1 MLLKKIKDLF
11 LGDKTNARYAK
22 LFVLLMSLSF
32 AVYTIFYI
40 IKGEADY
47 VDIFFIRTSD
57 LFMDFFNSVRD
68 ASQGPRVYTVRHVI
82 YPPMANLLY
91 LAFSRFLPSSYNDTG
106 WSKRA
111 TWMEYS
117 EAILLIALI
126 TLICGLLLFF
136 LVYEKLNASKGV
148 KFLFAFFAVINMP
161 LFHMIE
167 RGNIIFFCLI
177 SLMVYAFTY
186 SSESKVY
193 REIGLIALAFA
204 FSLKLYPVVFGYFLL
219 IDKRYKDAIRC
230 AIYGLLM
237 LVIPSFF
244 FGGPQCFVQIA
255 QNIFSFSSGTGA
267 GSVSVIAGYSGIPM
281 SVISALAY
289 FWCLVCALCFA
300 VGPFVH
306 SERWKVWMMGLITFM
321 CVPSLTSLY
330 LWAFFLI
337 PVIFFINSGK
347 ARAKNVFFFVMM
359 ISLFVF
365 SVTRFNSWLT
375 INSFLV
381 FPFTTILSIV
391 AVVDTVVCGIKK
403 LKTLKSAKSA
413 DGEAAPQIED

>member
-1 MLLKKIKDLF
+1 MNRELLMLLKKIKDLF
-11 LGDKTNARYAK
+11 SGDKTNARFAK

-32 AVYTIFYI
+32 AVYTIVYI

-68 ASQGPRVYTVRHVI
+68 ASQGARVYTVRHVI

-91 LAFSRFLPSSYNDTG
+91 LVFSRFLPSSYNDTG

-111 TWMEYS
+111 SWAEHT
-117 EAILLIALI
+117 EAIFFI
-126 TLICGLLLFF
+126 TLLTMACALLLFF
-136 LVYEKLNASKGV
+136 LIYEKLNASKGV
-148 KFLFAFFAVINMP
+148 KFLFAIFAVINVPM
-161 LFHMIE
+161 LYMME

-186 SSESKVY
+186 SSESKLF

-230 AIYGLLM
+230 TVYGILM
-237 LVIPSFF
+237 LIIPSFF
-244 FGGPQCFVQIA
+244 FGGPACFVQIA
-255 QNIFSFSSGTGA
+255 RNILSFSSGTGA
-267 GSVSVIAGYSGIPM
+267 SSVSVISGYSGIPM
-281 SVISALAY
+281 GVISALAY
-289 FWCLVCALCFA
+289 LWCLICALCFA

-306 SERWKVWMMGLITFM
+306 SERWKVWMMGLITFL

-330 LWAFFLI
+330 LWTFLLI

-347 ARAKNVFFFVMM
+347 TNGKNIFFFVMM
-359 ISLFVF
+359 ISLFLFTVF
-365 SVTRFNSWLT
+365 RFNSWLT
-375 INSFLV
+375 VNAFLIY
-381 FPFTTILSIV
+381 PFTAIISIV
-391 AVVDTVVCGIKK
+391 AVVDTVVTGIKK
-403 LKTLKSAKSA
+403 LK
-413 DGEAAPQIED
+413 AARRSKEVVKE

>member
-11 LGDKTNARYAK
+11 LGDKTNARFAK
-22 LFVLLMSLSF
+22 LFVLLMSFSF
-32 AVYTIFYI
+32 AIYTIFYI
-40 IKGEADY
+40 IRGEADY

-68 ASQGPRVYTVRHVI
+68 ASQGERVYSVRHVI

-91 LAFSRFLPSSYNDTG
+91 LIFSRFLPSSYNDTG

-111 TWMEYS
+111 TWADHT
-117 EAILLIALI
+117 EAVLLITFI
-126 TLICGLLLFF
+126 TMICAILLFF
-136 LVYEKLNASKGV
+136 LVYEKLNVTKGV
-148 KFLFAFFAVINMP
+148 KFLFALFAVINIP
-161 LFHMIE
+161 LLYMME

-186 SSESKVY
+186 SSESKLF

-230 AIYGLLM
+230 TVYGILM
-237 LVIPSFF
+237 LIIPSFF
-244 FGGPQCFVQIA
+244 FGGPSCFVQIA
-255 QNIFSFSSGTGA
+255 ENIFSFSSGTGA
-267 GSVSVIAGYSGIPM
+267 SSVSVISGYSGIPM
-281 SVISALAY
+281 GIISALAY
-289 FWCLVCALCFA
+289 LWCLVCAFCFA

-330 LWAFFLI
+330 LWSFFLI

-347 ARAKNVFFFVMM
+347 ANGKNIFFFVMM
-359 ISLFVF
+359 ISLFTFTVL
-365 SVTRFNSWLT
+365 RFNSWLT
-375 INSFLV
+375 INSFLIY
-381 FPFTTILSIV
+381 PITATLSIV
-391 AVVDTVVCGIKK
+391 AVVDTLVTGVKK
-403 LKTLKSAKSA
+403 LKAIKQNKEIA
-413 DGEAAPQIED
+413 EE

>member
-1 MLLKKIKDLF
+1 MLLKRIKDLF
-11 LGDKTNARYAK
+11 LRDKTNARFAK

-32 AVYTIFYI
+32 AVYTIVYI

-47 VDIFFIRTSD
+47 VDVFFIRTSD

-68 ASQGPRVYTVRHVI
+68 ASQGERVYTVRHVI

-91 LAFSRFLPSSYNDTG
+91 LVFSRFLPSSYNDTG
-106 WSKRA
+106 WSKRT
-111 TWMEYS
+111 TWADHT
-117 EAILLIALI
+117 EAILFI
-126 TLICGLLLFF
+126 TLLTVVCALLLFF
-136 LVYEKLNASKGV
+136 LVYEKLNATKGV
-148 KFLFAFFAVINMP
+148 KFLFALFAVINIP
-161 LFHMIE
+161 LLYMME

-186 SSESKVY
+186 SSESKLF

-230 AIYGLLM
+230 TVYGILM
-237 LVIPSFF
+237 LIIPSFF
-244 FGGPQCFVQIA
+244 FGGPACFIQIA
-255 QNIFSFSSGTGA
+255 ENIFSFSSGTGA
-267 GSVSVIAGYSGIPM
+267 SSVSVISGYSGIPM
-281 SVISALAY
+281 GVISALAY
-289 FWCLVCALCFA
+289 LWCFVCALCFA

-347 ARAKNVFFFVMM
+347 ASGKNIFFFVMM
-359 ISLFVF
+359 MSLFAFTVF
-365 SVTRFNSWLT
+365 RFNSWLT
-375 INSFLV
+375 VNSFLIY
-381 FPFTTILSIV
+381 PFTAIISIV
-391 AVVDTVVCGIKK
+391 AVVDTVATGVKK
-403 LKTLKSAKSA
+403 LAAIRANKAAK
-413 DGEAAPQIED
+413 E

>member
-1 MLLKKIKDLF
+1 MLLKKIKDRF
-11 LGDKTNARYAK
+11 LEDKTNARFAK

-32 AVYTIFYI
+32 AIYAVVYL

-106 WSKRA
+106 WSKRDS
-111 TWMEYS
+111 WMEYS

-126 TLICGLLLFF
+126 TMICALLLFF
-136 LVYEKLNASKGV
+136 LVYEKLNATKGV

-186 SSESKVY
+186 SSENKIY
-193 REIGLIALAFA
+193 REIGLLALAFA

-219 IDKRYKDAIRC
+219 VDKRYKDAIRC
-230 AIYGLLM
+230 TVYGILM
-237 LVIPSFF
+237 LVLPSFF
-244 FGGPQCFVQIA
+244 FGGFSCFAQIA
-255 QNIFSFSSGTGA
+255 RNIFSFSSGTGA
-267 GSVSVIAGYSGIPM
+267 SSVSVIAGYSGIP
-281 SVISALAY
+281 SSIISALAY

-330 LWAFFLI
+330 LWAFFMI
-337 PVIFFINSGK
+337 PMIFFINSGK
-347 ARAKNVFFFVMM
+347 ASGKNIFLFVMM
-359 ISLFVF
+359 ISLFIFTVG
-365 SVTRFNSWLT
+365 RFNSWLT
-375 INSFLV
+375 FNSFLSY
-381 FPFTTILSIV
+381 PFTAIISIV
-391 AVVDTVVCGIKK
+391 AVVDTVYSGVKK
-403 LKTLKSAKSA
+403 LKEKRSK
-413 DGEAAPQIED
+413 EDALEQ

>member
-11 LGDKTNARYAK
+11 WGDKTNARFAK

-32 AVYTIFYI
+32 TVYTIFYI
-40 IKGEADY
+40 IMGEADY

-68 ASQGPRVYTVRHVI
+68 ASQGERVYTVRHVI

-91 LAFSRFLPSSYNDTG
+91 LVFSRFLPSSYNDTG
-106 WSKRA
+106 WSKRTNWA
-111 TWMEYS
+111 EYT
-117 EAILLIALI
+117 EAILFI
-126 TLICGLLLFF
+126 TLLTVVCALLLFF
-136 LVYEKLNASKGV
+136 LVYEKLNATKGI
-148 KFLFAFFAVINMP
+148 KFLFALFAVINIP
-161 LFHMIE
+161 LLYMME

-186 SSESKVY
+186 SSESKLY

-230 AIYGLLM
+230 TVYGVLM
-237 LVIPSFF
+237 LIIPSFF
-244 FGGPQCFVQIA
+244 FGGPECFVQIA

-267 GSVSVIAGYSGIPM
+267 SSVSVISGYTGIPM
-281 SVISALAY
+281 GVISVLAY
-289 FWCLVCALCFA
+289 AWCLVCALCFA
-300 VGPFVH
+300 IGPFVH
-306 SERWKVWMMGLITFM
+306 SERWKIWMMGIITFL

-347 ARAKNVFFFVMM
+347 VNGKNIFLFVMM
-359 ISLFVF
+359 MSLFVF
-365 SVTRFNSWLT
+365 TVCRFNSWLT
-375 INSFLV
+375 VNSFLLY
-381 FPFTTILSIV
+381 PFTAIISIV
-391 AVVDTVVCGIKK
+391 AVVDTVVTGVHKYK
-403 LKTLKSAKSA
+403 AKRSQAVA
-413 DGEAAPQIED
+413 DQE

>member
-1 MLLKKIKDLF
+1 MLLKRIKDL
-11 LGDKTNARYAK
+11 LLRDKTNARFAK

-32 AVYTIFYI
+32 AIYTIVYI

-47 VDIFFIRTSD
+47 VDVFFIRTSD

-68 ASQGPRVYTVRHVI
+68 ASQGERVYTVRHVI

-91 LAFSRFLPSSYNDTG
+91 LVFSRFLPSSYNDTG
-106 WSKRA
+106 WSKRT
-111 TWMEYS
+111 TWADHT
-117 EAILLIALI
+117 EAILFI
-126 TLICGLLLFF
+126 TLLTVVCALLLFF
-136 LVYEKLNASKGV
+136 LVYEKLNATKGV
-148 KFLFAFFAVINMP
+148 KFLFALFAVINIP
-161 LFHMIE
+161 LLYMME

-186 SSESKVY
+186 SSESKLF

-230 AIYGLLM
+230 TVYGILM
-237 LVIPSFF
+237 LIIPSFF
-244 FGGPQCFVQIA
+244 FGGPACFIQIA
-255 QNIFSFSSGTGA
+255 ENIFSFSSGTGA
-267 GSVSVIAGYSGIPM
+267 SSVSVISGYSGIPM
-281 SVISALAY
+281 GVISALAY
-289 FWCLVCALCFA
+289 LWCLVCALCFA

-347 ARAKNVFFFVMM
+347 ASGKNIFFFVMM
-359 ISLFVF
+359 MSLFAFTVF
-365 SVTRFNSWLT
+365 RFNSWLT
-375 INSFLV
+375 VNSFLIY
-381 FPFTTILSIV
+381 PFTAIISIV
-391 AVVDTVVCGIKK
+391 AVVDTVATGVKK
-403 LKTLKSAKSA
+403 LAAIRANKAAAK
-413 DGEAAPQIED
+413 E

>member
-1 MLLKKIKDLF
+1 MLLKRIKDLF
-11 LGDKTNARYAK
+11 LRDKTNARFAK

-32 AVYTIFYI
+32 AIYTIVYI

-47 VDIFFIRTSD
+47 VDVFFIRTSD

-68 ASQGPRVYTVRHVI
+68 ASQGERVYTVRHVI

-91 LAFSRFLPSSYNDTG
+91 LVFSRFLPSSYNDTG
-106 WSKRA
+106 WSKRT
-111 TWMEYS
+111 TWADHT
-117 EAILLIALI
+117 EAILFI
-126 TLICGLLLFF
+126 TLLTVVCALLLFF
-136 LVYEKLNASKGV
+136 LVYEKLNANKGV
-148 KFLFAFFAVINMP
+148 KFLFALFAVINIP
-161 LFHMIE
+161 LLYMME

-186 SSESKVY
+186 SSESKLF

-230 AIYGLLM
+230 TVYGILM
-237 LVIPSFF
+237 LIIPSFF
-244 FGGPQCFVQIA
+244 FGGPACFIQIA
-255 QNIFSFSSGTGA
+255 ENIFSFSSGTGA
-267 GSVSVIAGYSGIPM
+267 SSVSVISGYSGIPM
-281 SVISALAY
+281 GVISALAY
-289 FWCLVCALCFA
+289 LWCFVCALCFA

-347 ARAKNVFFFVMM
+347 ASGKNIFFFVMM
-359 ISLFVF
+359 MSLFAFTVF
-365 SVTRFNSWLT
+365 RFNSWLT
-375 INSFLV
+375 VNSFLIY
-381 FPFTTILSIV
+381 PFTAIISIV
-391 AVVDTVVCGIKK
+391 AVVDTVATGVKK
-403 LKTLKSAKSA
+403 LAAIRANKAAK
-413 DGEAAPQIED
+413 E